1 MITIGVIVKAQ
12 GIKGEVKI
20 YPLTDNT
27 DRFANLEKVYIKGKE
42 YGIESVKELVNG
54 LFIKLAG
61 VNDRNA
67 SEALKGAN
75 VEIERKDAVK
85 PEEGRYLIVDV
96 IGSKVVADGVELG
109 ILTDILQNG
118 CADVYCVSGDKPF
131 MFPALKDV
139 IIDIDTDN
147 KIITLEPIRLQEV
160 AVYED

>member
-42 YGIESVKELVNG
+42 YGIECVKELVNG
-54 LFIKLAG
+54 LFIKFSG
-61 VNDRNA
+61 VNDRNRA
-67 SEALKGAN
+67 EALKGAN

-109 ILTDILQNG
+109 KLTDILQHG
-118 CADVYCVSGDKPF
+118 SADVYCVSGDKPF

-147 KIITLEPIRLQEV
+147 KVITLEYERLQEV